1 MAVDCGDAPR
11 LSELLAGLTEGLLTR
26 AEEEELTG
34 LLNADDAARAFYR
47 NYMAIDAQLWWEYA
61 LPAASPPAEAP
72 APALGF
78 LGNVAHGTFGYIS
91 SGWPLA
97 YLIATVIFGVG
108 LLIGSHIYVSQPEQ
122 VAEQSAPLP
131 SHLPPLP
138 TMVGRITGMVDC
150 QWAENPKSEIRNP
163 KEVRNPKSEIINPD
177 SLVALGD
184 KFALASGLMEI
195 TYHTGAKVIL
205 QGPVTYEVESAAGGF
220 LSVGKL
226 TARLR
231 EKGREISK
239 SPNLQIS
246 KF

>member
-131 SHLPPLP
+131 SHSPLSP
-138 TMVGRITGMVDC
+138 RWLAGSPAWSIANGRKIR
-150 QWAENPKSEIRNP
+150 NPKSEIRKKSEIRNP
-163 KEVRNPKSEIINPD
+163 KS
-177 SLVALGD
+177 
-184 KFALASGLMEI
+184 
-195 TYHTGAKVIL
+195 
-205 QGPVTYEVESAAGGF
+205 
-220 LSVGKL
+220 
-226 TARLR
+226 
-231 EKGREISK
+231 
-239 SPNLQIS
+239 
-246 KF
+246 